1 MTIQLGKYKLEFSP
15 EVRAILLNYRQLNR
29 DDTEAGG
36 IVLGRLFEDNIS
48 ICRLSVPTELDKRSR
63 TYFERHRISG
73 QSIVEYEF
81 FNSSGQINYFGEWH
95 THPESSPSPSQ
106 RDIKMI
112 HEQFR
117 LNTLNTNFI
126 LLLIQGYS
134 HLFVAVL
141 DKSGIASVS
150 VAHHK

>member
-1 MTIQLGKYKLEFSP
+1 MTIQIGKYQLEFSS
-15 EVRAILLNYRQLNR
+15 EVRTILLGHRQLGR
-29 DDTEAGG
+29 ADPEAGG
-36 IVLGRLFEDNIS
+36 IVLGRLFEDRIS

-63 TYFERHRISG
+63 SYFERHRISG

-95 THPESSPSPSQ
+95 THPEASPTPSS

-112 HEQFR
+112 REQFK
-117 LNTLNTNFI
+117 LNTLNMDFL

-134 HLFVAVL
+134 HLFIAVL
-141 DKSGIASVS
+141 DKSGIASAS
-150 VAHHK
+150 VPHPQ